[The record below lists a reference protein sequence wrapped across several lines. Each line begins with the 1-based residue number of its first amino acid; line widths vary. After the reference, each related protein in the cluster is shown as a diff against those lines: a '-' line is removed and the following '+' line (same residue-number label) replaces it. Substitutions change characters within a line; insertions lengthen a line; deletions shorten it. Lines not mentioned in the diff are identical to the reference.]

1 MSKPRIYVAIST
13 FFPLVG
19 GAETQTHAQCK
30 HLREKGYE
38 ATIVT
43 FRHKKAW
50 SPHEVIAGVPVFR
63 VGGTLLNTREKLPR
77 LIQKILYF
85 LAILQ
90 MTWLL
95 WRRRK
100 YYDVLQVCQFNVLV
114 LPFSLLCRFAHKPM
128 TIVVISAGAGKP
140 TKSRNN
146 ATLMA
151 GPIDPSTPWLQ
162 VDGQTWVDGDLYNLE
177 RAGKAIVLC
186 TQFLLKRIRVVVIVL
201 SSRMSRYLIAHNLS
215 IPETQIIP
223 NGVDIIRFRPLY
235 DDNAFKERTKVVI
248 CVSKMRYEKGIDVLL
263 QAWRLVHEHAPE
275 ARLIIVG
282 SGRIQSQLQVMAS
295 KLEVTDSVEF
305 AGLQN
310 DIPAQLHRGTIGVL
324 PSRWEGMPNALLE
337 ATASG
342 LACVATSVSGS
353 EDIIQHGYNGLLVEP
368 EDYESLA
375 QALLILLRDPE
386 LVREYGHAARVN
398 TEKNYSLEQ
407 VTNMYIELYN
417 KLTGQSHQAAV
428 DKQSSENCQLIS

>member
-30 HLREKGYE
+30 QLREKGYE

-140 TKSRNN
+140 TK
-146 ATLMA
+146 
-151 GPIDPSTPWLQ
+151 
-162 VDGQTWVDGDLYNLE
+162 
-177 RAGKAIVLC
+177 
-186 TQFLLKRIRVVVIVL
+186 
-201 SSRMSRYLIAHNLS
+201 
-215 IPETQIIP
+215 
-223 NGVDIIRFRPLY
+223 
-235 DDNAFKERTKVVI
+235 
-248 CVSKMRYEKGIDVLL
+248 
-263 QAWRLVHEHAPE
+263 
-275 ARLIIVG
+275 
-282 SGRIQSQLQVMAS
+282 
-295 KLEVTDSVEF
+295 
-305 AGLQN
+305 
-310 DIPAQLHRGTIGVL
+310 
-324 PSRWEGMPNALLE
+324 
-337 ATASG
+337 
-342 LACVATSVSGS
+342 
-353 EDIIQHGYNGLLVEP
+353 
-368 EDYESLA
+368 
-375 QALLILLRDPE
+375 
-386 LVREYGHAARVN
+386 
-398 TEKNYSLEQ
+398 
-407 VTNMYIELYN
+407 
-417 KLTGQSHQAAV
+417 
-428 DKQSSENCQLIS
+428 